1 MNFRL
6 LRLIM
11 LFGEIFAITPRRN
24 KVKKIRTKIY
34 SICVITAL
42 MVASTISVLYYRQPL
57 YVNFSPIKL
66 VLTISMVLIVNIFNC
81 YTVLAP
87 VYFKRRQYCFL
98 IRMLEQNDNV
108 TLDDLCE
115 KIPFYAGFVAPN
127 VIYWGITVYVSYVW
141 TDILGFEY
149 YEQYFVEVIQL
160 YFQFYYSYFLC
171 MFVKVFV
178 GKYKYVNFLL
188 SEQILYMQMRRP
200 TTLERFPISMR
211 RIENLVC
218 FLKEMNVAFND
229 VFGWPII
236 LIILYS
242 SILLLNYL
250 DDIFKNS
257 FGYSKNQYVGVII
270 SNISVVF
277 LANIG
282 TIALILLCDLVL
294 DEAKT
299 TTLLAYKLRQY
310 ALLVEKQE
318 ISDFI
323 TLMSDNFP
331 QFTAAG
337 FFSVNKT
344 TILNIMGT
352 VTTFFIIIIQFNTS
366 RVLYCDKYGV

>member
-277 LANIG
+277 LAN
-282 TIALILLCDLVL
+282 V
-294 DEAKT
+294 
-299 TTLLAYKLRQY
+299 
-310 ALLVEKQE
+310 
-318 ISDFI
+318 SDA
-323 TLMSDNFP
+323 TV
-331 QFTAAG
+331 
-337 FFSVNKT
+337 FSV
-344 TILNIMGT
+344 LLR
-352 VTTFFIIIIQFNTS
+352 F
-366 RVLYCDKYGV
+366 RLL